1 MSDGRDNCK
10 PCFSGKIKPQNRVL
24 LSDSVVILLHWR
36 LCGGTVPKTT
46 TSSILQSVIVYLYM
60 YAIMNGHIKLKDL
73 KDDPTNEYGLD
84 EMKTQG
90 ESFVCENILTC
101 LV

>member
-1 MSDGRDNCK
+1 MWWYSTKNNHQLY
-10 PCFSGKIKPQNRVL
+10 I
-24 LSDSVVILLHWR
+24 
-36 LCGGTVPKTT
+36 
-46 TSSILQSVIVYLYM
+46 IVYLYM

-101 LV
+101 LVWDVDH